1 MSNKLSTIKVK
12 HALFWERQLLK
23 GAADVFGDRTAAKPL
38 PGSEIRIRDGGWES
52 HYDALGG

>member
-23 GAADVFGDRTAAKPL
+23 GAAEVFGDRSAAKPL
-38 PGSEIRIRDGGWES
+38 PGSEIRIRDNGWES

>member
-1 MSNKLSTIKVK
+1 MSNKLNTIKVK

-23 GAADVFGDRTAAKPL
+23 GAADVFGDRSAAKPL
-38 PGSEIRIRDGGWES
+38 PGSEIRIRDTTWER